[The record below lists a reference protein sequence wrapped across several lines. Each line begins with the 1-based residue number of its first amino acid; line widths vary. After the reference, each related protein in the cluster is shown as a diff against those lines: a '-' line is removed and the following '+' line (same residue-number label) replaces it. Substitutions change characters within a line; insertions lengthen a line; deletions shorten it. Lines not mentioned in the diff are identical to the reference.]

1 MEIIEQRINELTK
14 TLMKFTNEIIVVA
27 IILLTLWT
35 IPYCLSQVIKG
46 EDVQIYLTII
56 MSQIPAY
63 IKVIKYL
70 WEEK

>member
-1 MEIIEQRINELTK
+1 
-14 TLMKFTNEIIVVA
+14 MKFTNEIIVVA

-46 EDVQIYLTII
+46 KDVQIYLTII

-70 WEEK
+70 WEGK

>member
-1 MEIIEQRINELTK
+1 
-14 TLMKFTNEIIVVA
+14 MKFTNEIIVVA

>member
-1 MEIIEQRINELTK
+1 
-14 TLMKFTNEIIVVA
+14 MKFTKEIIVVA

>member
-1 MEIIEQRINELTK
+1 
-14 TLMKFTNEIIVVA
+14 MKFTKEIIVLA

>member
-1 MEIIEQRINELTK
+1 
-14 TLMKFTNEIIVVA
+14 MKFTKEIIVVA

-35 IPYCLSQVIKG
+35 IPYCLTQIIKG

>member
-1 MEIIEQRINELTK
+1 
-14 TLMKFTNEIIVVA
+14 MKFTKEIIVVA

-46 EDVQIYLTII
+46 ENVQIYLTII